1 MSTPDTHAA
10 ELARTAAAAFRDAF
24 GSEPEGLWAAPGRV
38 NLIGEHTDYNEG
50 FVMPF
55 ALPFYAVAAVS
66 KSDSWEFHSTYGEG
80 STVRTAD
87 LGSSAENGV
96 EGWAAYL
103 AGVAWALNE
112 SGYPVAPVRLAI
124 HSDVPHGAGL
134 SSSAALE
141 CATLIALADLY
152 GHEIDRAEAAR
163 IAQKAENEYVGA
175 PTGVLDQS
183 ASLLCTEGNVMFM
196 DCRDLSREQV
206 PFDLAA
212 EGLTMLVID
221 TNAPHRHADGEYADR
236 RADCEEAARLLGVA
250 YLRDAPQHAKLEDER
265 LNRRM
270 HHILTENDRVLNTV
284 GILKGGSVAGIGEL
298 LTASHV
304 SLRDDYEVS
313 SVELDSAVDAA
324 LGAGALGARMTG
336 GGFGGSAI
344 ALVETAAIAKVEAAV
359 MEAAAAKALPTPRV
373 FTARAAAGAREVS
386 QSGTSAR
393 HPGDRLLGP
402 ENGHACGDRD
412 HRAGRVEV
420 PRGDR

>member
-1 MSTPDTHAA
+1 MPTPDLHAI
-10 ELARTAAAAFRDAF
+10 ELAETAAAAFRDVF
-24 GSEPEGLWAAPGRV
+24 GAEPEGLWAAPGRV

-55 ALPFYAVAAVS
+55 ALPFYAAVAVA
-66 KSDSWEFHSTYGEG
+66 KSETWEFHSTYGEG
-80 STVRTAD
+80 STVRSDT
-87 LGSSAENGV
+87 LEGI

-103 AGVAWALNE
+103 AGTAWALNE
-112 SGYPVAPVRLAI
+112 SGYPVGPVRVAVN
-124 HSDVPHGAGL
+124 SDVPHGAGL

-141 CATLIALADLY
+141 CAVLIALADLY

-183 ASLLCTEGNVMFM
+183 ASLLCTEGNVMFL
-196 DCRDLSREQV
+196 DCRDFSREQV

-212 EGLTMLVID
+212 EDLVMLVID
-221 TNAPHRHADGEYADR
+221 TQAPHRHVDGEYGAR
-236 RADCEEAARLLGVA
+236 RADCEEAARLLGVPF
-250 YLRDAPQHAKLEDER
+250 LRDAPKDATLDDER

-270 HHILTENDRVLNTV
+270 RHILTENDRVLQTV
-284 GILKGGSVAGIGEL
+284 ATLKRGNVAGIGDL

-344 ALVETAAIAKVEAAV
+344 ALVEATAAAKVEAAV
-359 MEAAAAKALPTPRV
+359 VEAAAAKGLPTPRV
-373 FTARAAAGAREVS
+373 FVARAAAGA
-386 QSGTSAR
+386 
-393 HPGDRLLGP
+393 
-402 ENGHACGDRD
+402 
-412 HRAGRVEV
+412 HRVA
-420 PRGDR
+420 

>member
-1 MSTPDTHAA
+1 MPTPDLHAV
-10 ELARTAAAAFRDAF
+10 ELAQTAAAAFRDVF
-24 GSEPEGLWAAPGRV
+24 GAEPEGLWAAPGRV

-55 ALPFYAVAAVS
+55 ALPFYAAVAVA
-66 KSDSWEFHSTYGEG
+66 KSATWEFHSTYGGG
-80 STVRTAD
+80 STVRSDT
-87 LGSSAENGV
+87 LEGV

-103 AGVAWALNE
+103 AGTAWALGE
-112 SGYPVAPVRLAI
+112 SGYPVGPVRIAVN
-124 HSDVPHGAGL
+124 SDVPHGAGL

-141 CATLIALADLY
+141 CAVLIALADLY

-183 ASLLCTEGNVMFM
+183 ASLLCTEGNVMFL
-196 DCRDLSREQV
+196 DCRDFSREQV

-221 TNAPHRHADGEYADR
+221 TQAPHRHVDSEYGAR
-236 RADCEEAARLLGVA
+236 RADCEEAARQLGVPF
-250 YLRDAPQHAKLEDER
+250 LRDAPKHAKLDDER

-270 HHILTENDRVLNTV
+270 HHILTENERVLATV
-284 GILKGGSVAGIGEL
+284 DILKGGSVAGIGDL

-344 ALVETAAIAKVEAAV
+344 ALVESAAAAKVEAAV
-359 MEAAAAKALPTPRV
+359 IEAAAAKDLPTPRV
-373 FTARAAAGAREVS
+373 FVARAAAGA
-386 QSGTSAR
+386 
-393 HPGDRLLGP
+393 
-402 ENGHACGDRD
+402 
-412 HRAGRVEV
+412 HRVA
-420 PRGDR
+420 

>member
-1 MSTPDTHAA
+1 MPTPDLHAM
-10 ELARTAAAAFRDAF
+10 ELAETAAKAFRDVF
-24 GSEPEGLWAAPGRV
+24 GAEPEGLWASPGRV

-55 ALPFYAVAAVS
+55 ALPFYAAAAVA
-66 KSDSWEFHSTYGEG
+66 KAETWEFHSTYGG
-80 STVRTAD
+80 GDTVRTAT
-87 LGSSAENGV
+87 LEGV

-112 SGYPVAPVRLAI
+112 SGYPVGPVRIAI
-124 HSDVPHGAGL
+124 ESDVPHGAGL

-141 CATLIALADLY
+141 CAVLIALADLY

-183 ASLLCTEGNVMFM
+183 ASLLCTEGNVMFL
-196 DCRDLSREQV
+196 DCRDFSREQV

-212 EGLTMLVID
+212 EGLVMLVID
-221 TNAPHRHADGEYADR
+221 TQAPHRHVDGEYGAR
-236 RADCEEAARLLGVA
+236 RADCEEAARRLGVPF
-250 YLRDAPQHAKLEDER
+250 LRDAPRDAKLDDER

-270 HHILTENDRVLNTV
+270 RHILTENERVLETAA
-284 GILKGGSVAGIGEL
+284 ILKRGNVSGIGDL

-344 ALVETAAIAKVEAAV
+344 ALVESAAAPKVEAAV
-359 MEAAAAKALPTPRV
+359 LEAAAKQGLPVPRV
-373 FTARAAAGAREVS
+373 FVARAAAGA
-386 QSGTSAR
+386 
-393 HPGDRLLGP
+393 
-402 ENGHACGDRD
+402 
-412 HRAGRVEV
+412 HRVI
-420 PRGDR
+420 

>member
-1 MSTPDTHAA
+1 MPTPDLHAI
-10 ELARTAAAAFRDAF
+10 ELAETAAAAFRDVF
-24 GSEPEGLWAAPGRV
+24 GAEPEGLWAAPGRV

-55 ALPFYAVAAVS
+55 ALPFYSVAAVA
-66 KSDSWEFHSTYGEG
+66 KSDTWEFHSTYGDG
-80 STVRTAD
+80 DTVRAD
-87 LGSSAENGV
+87 SLGTSVDDGV
-96 EGWAAYL
+96 DGWAGYL
-103 AGVAWALNE
+103 AGTAWALNE
-112 SGYPVAPVRLAI
+112 AGYPVGPVRVAI

-141 CATLIALADLY
+141 CAILIALADLY

-183 ASLLCTEGNVMFM
+183 ASLLCTEGNVMFL
-196 DCRDLSREQV
+196 DCRDFSREQV
-206 PFDLAA
+206 PFDLAS
-212 EGLTMLVID
+212 ENLTMLVID
-221 TNAPHRHADGEYADR
+221 TQAPHRHVDSEYGAR
-236 RADCEEAARLLGVA
+236 RADCEEAARRLGVPF
-250 YLRDAPQHAKLEDER
+250 LRDAPRDAKLDDER

-270 HHILTENDRVLNTV
+270 HHILTENERVLATV
-284 GILKGGSVAGIGEL
+284 DILKSGSVAGIGDL

-344 ALVETAAIAKVEAAV
+344 ALVESAAVAKVEAAV
-359 MEAAAAKALPTPRV
+359 LEAAAAKNLPTPRIFV
-373 FTARAAAGAREVS
+373 ARAAAGA
-386 QSGTSAR
+386 
-393 HPGDRLLGP
+393 
-402 ENGHACGDRD
+402 
-412 HRAGRVEV
+412 HRVA
-420 PRGDR
+420 

>member
-1 MSTPDTHAA
+1 MPTPDLHAI
-10 ELARTAAAAFRDAF
+10 ELAETAAAAFRDTF
-24 GSEPEGLWAAPGRV
+24 GAEPEGLWAAPGRV

-55 ALPFYAVAAVS
+55 ALPFYAAAAVA
-66 KSDSWEFHSTYGEG
+66 KAETWEFHSTYGDG
-80 STVRTAD
+80 DTVRTDA
-87 LGSSAENGV
+87 LEGV
-96 EGWAAYL
+96 EGWAGYL
-103 AGVAWALNE
+103 AGVAWALNA
-112 SGYPVAPVRLAI
+112 SGYPVGPARIAI
-124 HSDVPHGAGL
+124 NSDVPHGAGL

-141 CATLIALADLY
+141 CAVLIALADLY

-183 ASLLCTEGNVMFM
+183 ASLLCTEGNVMFL
-196 DCRDLSREQV
+196 DCRDFSREQV

-212 EGLTMLVID
+212 EGLVMLVID
-221 TNAPHRHADGEYADR
+221 TRAPHRHVDGEYGAR
-236 RADCEEAARLLGVA
+236 RADCEEAARRLGVPF
-250 YLRDAPQHAKLEDER
+250 LRDAPRGATLEDER

-270 HHILTENDRVLNTV
+270 RHILTENDRVLETV
-284 GILKGGSVAGIGEL
+284 AILKKGNVSGIGDL

-344 ALVETAAIAKVEAAV
+344 ALVEKDAAPQVEAAV
-359 MEAAAAKALPTPRV
+359 IEAAEKQGLPTPRV
-373 FTARAAAGAREVS
+373 FVARAAAGA
-386 QSGTSAR
+386 
-393 HPGDRLLGP
+393 
-402 ENGHACGDRD
+402 
-412 HRAGRVEV
+412 HRVA
-420 PRGDR
+420 

>member
-1 MSTPDTHAA
+1 MLNPIDVHAA
-10 ELARTAAAAFRDAF
+10 ELAQTAIAAFRATF
-24 GSEPEGLWAAPGRV
+24 GSEPEGVWAAPGRV
-38 NLIGEHTDYNEG
+38 NLIGEHTDYNDG

-55 ALPFYAVAAVS
+55 ALPFYAAAAVS
-66 KSDSWEFHSTYGEG
+66 KAEAWEFHSTYGDG
-80 STVRTAD
+80 STVA
-87 LGSSAENGV
+87 AETLEGV

-103 AGVAWALNE
+103 AGIAWALNE
-112 SGYPVAPVRLAI
+112 SGYPVAPVRIAI

-141 CATLIALADLY
+141 CAALIALADLY

-183 ASLLCTEGNVMFM
+183 ASLLCTAGNVMFL
-196 DCRDLSREQV
+196 DCRDFSREQV
-206 PFDLAA
+206 PFDLAS
-212 EGLTMLVID
+212 EGLTMLVVD
-221 TNAPHRHADGEYADR
+221 TQAPHRHVDGEYGKR
-236 RADCEEAARLLGVA
+236 RADCEEAARRLGVSH
-250 YLRDAPQHAKLEDER
+250 LRDAPKDAKLDDEL

-270 HHILTENDRVLNTV
+270 HHILTENERVLDTV
-284 GILKGGSVAGIGEL
+284 KILKGGSVSGIGEL

-344 ALVETAAIAKVEAAV
+344 ALVETAAAPKVEAAV
-359 MEAAAAKALPTPRV
+359 LEAAAAKGLPTPRV
-373 FTARAAAGAREVS
+373 FTARAAAGA
-386 QSGTSAR
+386 
-393 HPGDRLLGP
+393 
-402 ENGHACGDRD
+402 
-412 HRAGRVEV
+412 HRVH
-420 PRGDR
+420 